1 MGKNIINIS
10 HRRFALTAKETNYDK
25 YKILLKV
32 SLCCYSLTITIAL
45 PIT

>member
-1 MGKNIINIS
+1 MGKNIINTS
-10 HRRFALTAKETNYDK
+10 HRKHAITAKQANYNK
-25 YKILLKV
+25 CKILLKV